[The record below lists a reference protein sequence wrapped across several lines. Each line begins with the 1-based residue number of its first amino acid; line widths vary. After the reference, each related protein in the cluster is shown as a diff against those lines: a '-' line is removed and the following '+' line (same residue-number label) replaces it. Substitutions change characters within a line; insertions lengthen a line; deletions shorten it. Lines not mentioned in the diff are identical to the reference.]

1 MAEPVDAELYR
12 KSKEEVDKS
21 YKKPSA
27 YRSMAYQR
35 VYLSNF
41 KEKYGDKSAFKG
53 KNPKELKGWRNEK
66 WIDIKSFLRNPRN
79 PTACGNEPIAKG
91 EYPLC
96 METKEAGRYSKGEL
110 QLLVQRKNEI
120 GSKRLV
126 KDAYL
131 RDVLNPEETPAVMKY
146 KEKYKEKK
154 MKVRP
159 LPTKQAEKILDQ
171 EPIAVEENLKIKIP
185 KEKKLPA
192 EPTAPIV
199 EKEKRARGRP
209 KLSAEQLQQNK
220 LEAAQRRKE
229 QRQFKNADIIK
240 AKEEARAQKL
250 QQREEARM
258 MKASAVKEKP
268 LKRPVQPTGGSP
280 EDYDKYARDLREYS
294 KAKGFLLFD
303 SNITA

>member
-1 MAEPVDAELYR
+1 MAEPVDEDLYR
-12 KSKEEVDKS
+12 KSKDEVNKS
-21 YKKPSA
+21 YTKPSA

-35 VYLSNF
+35 VYLANF

-66 WIDIKSFLRNPRN
+66 WIDIKSFLRNPKN

-96 METKEAGRYSKGEL
+96 METKEAGKYSKGEL

-146 KEKYKEKK
+146 KEKYKERK
-154 MKVRP
+154 MKVKP
-159 LPTKQAEKILDQ
+159 LTTKQAEKILEQ
-171 EPIAVEENLKIKIP
+171 KPIAVEENLKIKVP

-192 EPTAPIV
+192 EPSAPIV
-199 EKEKRARGRP
+199 EKEKKPRGRP

-220 LEAAQRRKE
+220 VAAAERRKE
-229 QRQFKNADIIK
+229 MRLTKNADIIQAK
-240 AKEEARAQKL
+240 QQAKELKK
-250 QQREEARM
+250 QQREEARL
-258 MKASAVKEKP
+258 MKSTAVKEQP
-268 LKRPVQPTGGSP
+268 LKRPVQPVGGSP
-280 EDYDKYARDLREYS
+280 EDYDKYAEDLKAYS
-294 KAKGFLLFD
+294 KAKGFDLFFN
-303 SNITA
+303 SL

>member
-1 MAEPVDAELYR
+1 MAEPVDVELYR

-154 MKVRP
+154 MKVKP

-171 EPIAVEENLKIKIP
+171 KPIAVEENLKIKIP

-229 QRQFKNADIIK
+229 QRQFKNTDIIK
-240 AKEEARAQKL
+240 AKEESKAQKL

-258 MKASAVKEKP
+258 MKATAVKEKP

-280 EDYDKYARDLREYS
+280 EDYDRYAQELKEYS
-294 KAKGFLLFD
+294 KAKGFNL
-303 SNITA
+303 